1 MKNEITTNIP
11 VKGELYFGV
20 EIECLLKEKY
30 LTGYLTR
37 LKDVYGSIVT
47 GKHDGTVSHNISQSL
62 RDVYRDISATELVI
76 SPMTIDCY
84 KNRTW
89 GKIFDSVIKPDN
101 YYTSTLGGHIHMSMS
116 AFSNRLHLY
125 KYMKFIR
132 TNIEYIKF
140 IGERDFSRNDYC
152 KAHSSSGKVVQQV
165 KHRSI
170 NGDRYEVLNIT
181 HFGTL
186 ENRFFVSPFTRE
198 HLIKNLEWCQALW
211 EFTKT
216 SQLHFTVEDFHAWVH
231 KNDKEYPSL
240 VTFIKHCNSTF
251 EVNEEVI
258 CDDDDAFSLL
268 CECCGDDVCRD
279 DVIWVDGDAYCSD
292 CAFYC
297 DNCQE
302 WCTGEHYLVDG
313 VIWCSHCVTNNAD
326 YCEHCER
333 YSSDTSYV
341 ISLDE
346 VVCDRC
352 IERMGIEYCEEC
364 EGYTERDGEGRCL
377 LCSEECDDDEDECEE
392 EEVVHQH
399 QEQEQEPS
407 TQGSYAELFERCRL
421 ISENQPVYTVNT
433 GSEIYIVDSTTTPIR
448 NYPI

>member
-1 MKNEITTNIP
+1 MKRELTTNIP

-37 LKDVYGSIVT
+37 LYDVYGSIVT
-47 GKHDGTVSHNISQSL
+47 GKHDGTVSNNITQSL
-62 RDVYRDISATELVI
+62 KNMHGDISATELVI

-89 GKIFDSVIKPDN
+89 GKIFDSVIKPDY

-116 AFSNRLHLY
+116 AFQNRLHLY

-140 IGERDFSRNDYC
+140 IGERDFTSNSYC
-152 KAHSSSGKVVQQV
+152 QVSSGNGEVVKQV
-165 KHRSI
+165 RNWSQ
-170 NGDRYEVLNIT
+170 NADRYEMLNLT

-198 HLIKNLEWCQALW
+198 HLLKNLEWCQALW

-216 SQLHFTVEDFHAWVH
+216 ASLHFTVEDFHAWVH
-231 KNDKEYPSL
+231 KHDKEYPSL

-258 CDDDDAFSLL
+258 RYNCDDDDDDCDEDGIYS
-268 CECCGDDVCRD
+268 CECCGGDVYSND
-279 DVIWVDGDAYCSD
+279 AIWVDGEAYCSD

-297 DNCQE
+297 EHCQDYHVGDSYMVDNEC
-302 WCTGEHYLVDG
+302 WCEACTTSDA
-313 VIWCSHCVTNNAD
+313 IWCENCGS
-326 YCEHCER
+326 
-333 YSSDTSYV
+333 YSAYYTYV
-341 ISLDE
+341 YSKDE
-346 VVCDRC
+346 CLCDRC
-352 IERMGIEYCEEC
+352 IEGLGIEYCKEC
-364 EGYTERDGEGRCL
+364 GNYTERDENGRCL
-377 LCSEECDDDEDECEE
+377 DCSDGESEE
-392 EEVVHQH
+392 EEEMEVEVAHQH
-399 QEQEQEPS
+399 QEREPIFD
-407 TQGSYAELFERCRL
+407 ELFERCRL
-421 ISENQPVYTVNT
+421 ISENQPVYTTN
-433 GSEIYIVDSTTTPIR
+433 IYT
-448 NYPI
+448 N